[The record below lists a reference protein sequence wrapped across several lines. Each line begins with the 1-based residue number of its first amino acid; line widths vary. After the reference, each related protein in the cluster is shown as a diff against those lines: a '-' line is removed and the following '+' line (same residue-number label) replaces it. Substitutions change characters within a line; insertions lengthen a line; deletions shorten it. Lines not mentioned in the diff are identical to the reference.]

1 MSARRANLPLLMMVS
16 ALMAIAGHATSQS
29 VPGTTTTNNQTQ
41 TAPVTATNE
50 QDIVDNYGLL
60 QVVTNS
66 VGNVFTGGNTDIPA
80 DLTSSQVLSGTIFAN
95 TVIDGVNTGDS
106 RLSLG
111 TPVYVDSQ
119 AFGNSLEHTAI
130 NGNLNVV
137 STQQSTAVSVRADT
151 AITSGN
157 NSIYES
163 GEMKSTSMVNHQ
175 AYEITTG
182 RLDSATAQTSSTE
195 SRARTSAIIH
205 YSPSPNLLTANA
217 VNNDYTS
224 YSSSGGSQGHSVYQT
239 NTGLTE
245 SYASLNGGN
254 MWNAA
259 VSIQATGNLTSLSN
273 AGGSLDATAV
283 QHNFGLV
290 LSQIDHTQY
299 DYGLANSK
307 ASAVSNHF
315 SAENNDVTL
324 NVDLNQVSS
333 GGVDANIDYTAAYGY
348 DSYVTSEAVGNNAV
362 AFACSTCQ
370 ADMNVNSTQVNNSSV
385 TSRATVAN
393 TGSGR
398 SIVSSVRAVGN
409 SASYYVTAGN

>member
-1 MSARRANLPLLMMVS
+1 MMVS

-29 VPGTTTTNNQTQ
+29 VPGTTTNNHQTQ
-41 TAPVTATNE
+41 TAPVTATNQ

-60 QVVTNS
+60 QVTTNAS
-66 VGNVFTGGNTDIPA
+66 GNQFTGGNTDIPA
-80 DLTSSQVLSGTIFAN
+80 DVTSTQVLSGTVFGDTLIN
-95 TVIDGVNTGDS
+95 GVNTGDS

-111 TPVYVDSQ
+111 TPLYIDTRS
-119 AFGNSLEHTAI
+119 FGNSLEHTAL

-137 STQQSTAVSVRADT
+137 AVQDSTATSVRADT
-151 AITSGN
+151 QINSNN

-163 GEMKSTSMVNHQ
+163 GEMKATSMVNHQ
-175 AYEITTG
+175 AYQITNG
-182 RLDSATAQTSSTE
+182 RLNAATTQTSSTE
-195 SRARTSAIIH
+195 SRARTGAIVH
-205 YSPSPNLLTANA
+205 YSPSPNLVSANA
-217 VNNDYTS
+217 VNNDYTA
-224 YSSSGGSQGHSVYQT
+224 YAASGGSQGHNVTQT

-273 AGGSLDATAV
+273 AGGSLDAVASQTNSA
-283 QHNFGLV
+283 LV

-299 DYGLANSK
+299 DYGAAHST
-307 ASAVSNHF
+307 ASAVANHF

-324 NVDLNQVSS
+324 NVDLNQMSS

-348 DSYVTSEAVGNNAV
+348 DSYVTVEAVGNNAV

-370 ADMNVNSTQVNNSSV
+370 ADMAVNSTQTNNSNV

-409 SASYYVTAGN
+409 SASYYVTAAGH